1 MQYAKTASDQKLE
14 AENDPTALYT
24 YSDVSLIQT
33 FQLAEPP
40 LVPAFPTVL
49 VLLLNQLFFVCLFV
63 CFLFVGWFVC
73 LFLFVC
79 LFVFLFVCW
88 FVCLLVCLL
97 VCFFCLFVCFSLILV
112 FCSGVGDLSVL
123 ARGRGLVGGGVEI
136 ECFADDRKAF
146 TLTVSVQRA
155 LVEVKISVSE
165 IDNFK
170 VAGRRPD

>member
-40 LVPAFPTVL
+40 PPPLVPAFPTVL
-49 VLLLNQLFFVCLFV
+49 VLLLNQLFFV
-63 CFLFVGWFVC
+63 
-73 LFLFVC
+73 
-79 LFVFLFVCW
+79 
-88 FVCLLVCLL
+88 
-97 VCFFCLFVCFSLILV
+97 CLFVCFSLILV

-165 IDNFK
+165 TDNFK

>member
-49 VLLLNQLFFVCLFV
+49 VLLLNQLFFV
-63 CFLFVGWFVC
+63 
-73 LFLFVC
+73 
-79 LFVFLFVCW
+79 
-88 FVCLLVCLL
+88 
-97 VCFFCLFVCFSLILV
+97 CLFVCFSLILV

>member
-1 MQYAKTASDQKLE
+1 M
-14 AENDPTALYT
+14 
-24 YSDVSLIQT
+24 
-33 FQLAEPP
+33 
-40 LVPAFPTVL
+40 
-49 VLLLNQLFFVCLFV
+49 FFVCLFV
-63 CFLFVGWFVC
+63 CLFVFCLFVG
-73 LFLFVC
+73 LFV
-79 LFVFLFVCW
+79 
-88 FVCLLVCLL
+88 
-97 VCFFCLFVCFSLILV
+97 FCLFVCFSLILV

>member
-1 MQYAKTASDQKLE
+1 MIVFVCL
-14 AENDPTALYT
+14 
-24 YSDVSLIQT
+24 
-33 FQLAEPP
+33 
-40 LVPAFPTVL
+40 
-49 VLLLNQLFFVCLFV
+49 FVCLFV
-63 CFLFVGWFVC
+63 CFC
-73 LFLFVC
+73 LFVC
-79 LFVFLFVCW
+79 LF
-88 FVCLLVCLL
+88 FVCL
-97 VCFFCLFVCFSLILV
+97 FACLFVCFSLILV

-165 IDNFK
+165 TDNFK

>member
-1 MQYAKTASDQKLE
+1 M
-14 AENDPTALYT
+14 
-24 YSDVSLIQT
+24 
-33 FQLAEPP
+33 
-40 LVPAFPTVL
+40 
-49 VLLLNQLFFVCLFV
+49 FVWFLFV

-73 LFLFVC
+73 LFVGWFVC
-79 LFVFLFVCW
+79 LFVF
-88 FVCLLVCLL
+88 CLLVCLL
-97 VCFFCLFVCFSLILV
+97 VFFCLFVCFSLILV
-112 FCSGVGDLSVL
+112 FCSGVGDLSML